1 VASIGAAR
9 NWGPVLAYAAL
20 SATNQMLWLTYT
32 PFTTDAARH
41 YGVSSGAIG
50 WLAEI
55 FPLVYVVLA
64 VPAGRLIDRNLR
76 LWLSVGAALTALGG
90 VLRLAGDG
98 YLPALGG
105 QLLVAVAQPLVL
117 NAVTA
122 VSATY
127 LREADRPTG
136 IAVSS
141 AGIFTG
147 MVLALVLGA
156 ALGSAHL
163 ATLLTIQALLAT
175 VAAVLLGVALRG
187 RSTGWAAVSSAVP
200 LRAVWADG
208 YIRRLT
214 GLVCVGF
221 GVFVALTTWLQA
233 LLEPAG
239 VSERAAG
246 YLLLAMVL
254 AGVGGCAVL
263 PPLLARRRWEVHFV
277 LASVVIGA
285 AGLVVL
291 AVLPGVGT
299 GLAVV
304 VVLGVLLLT
313 DLPIVLELAERR
325 AGAAGGTASALV
337 WLAGNAAGLV
347 AAVLVQLLV
356 HRPGA
361 AFTLLTVVLLLGLPL
376 LRSLRTEPTT
386 LQPFVPTVSSDT
398 AQGADGGT
406 AR

>member
-1 VASIGAAR
+1 MAVVGATRGWA
-9 NWGPVLAYAAL
+9 PVLAYAAL
-20 SATNQMLWLTYT
+20 SAANQMLWLTYT

-41 YGVSSGAIG
+41 YDVSSGAIG
-50 WLAEI
+50 WLAEV
-55 FPLVYVVLA
+55 FPLLYVVLA
-64 VPAGRLIDRNLR
+64 VPAGRLIDRNLP
-76 LWLSVGAALTALGG
+76 LWLGVGAVLTAAGG
-90 VLRLAGDG
+90 LLRLAGDD
-98 YLPALGG
+98 YLPVLGG

-122 VSATY
+122 VSAGY

-141 AGIFTG
+141 AGIFAG

-156 ALGSAHL
+156 ALGAAHL
-163 ATLLTIQALLAT
+163 TTLLTVQAVLSVLA
-175 VAAVLLGVALRG
+175 AAVLCLALR
-187 RSTGWAAVSSAVP
+187 RPRVEAAGLSSAVP
-200 LRAVWADG
+200 LRAVWADA
-208 YIRRLT
+208 YIRRLI

-239 VSERAAG
+239 VSESTAG

-254 AGVGGCAVL
+254 AGVAGCAVL
-263 PPLLARRRWEVHFV
+263 PPVLARREWEPRFV
-277 LASVVIGA
+277 LASVGVGA
-285 AGLVVL
+285 AALVLL
-291 AVLPGVGT
+291 AAAPGRWT

-313 DLPIVLELAERR
+313 DLPVVLELAERR

-347 AAVLVQLLV
+347 AALLVQALV
-356 HRPGA
+356 HHPAA
-361 AFTLLTVVLLLGLPL
+361 AFVLLAAMLLLGLPL
-376 LRSLRTEPTT
+376 LRSPGIDPSG
-386 LQPFVPTVSSDT
+386 LQPFAAAASSPI
-398 AQGADGGT
+398 AHGEDGGT

>member
-1 VASIGAAR
+1 VASDGATR
-9 NWGPVLAYAAL
+9 SWGPVLAYAAL

-64 VPAGRLIDRNLR
+64 VPAGRLIDRNLS
-76 LWLSVGAALTALGG
+76 LWLGIGAALTALGG
-90 VLRLAGDG
+90 LLRLAGDD
-98 YLPALGG
+98 YLPVLAG

-122 VSATY
+122 VSAGY
-127 LREADRPTG
+127 LSEPDRPTG

-141 AGIFTG
+141 AGIFAG

-156 ALGSAHL
+156 ALGSGHL
-163 ATLLTIQALLAT
+163 ATLLAVQAVLSLLA
-175 VAAVLLGVALRG
+175 AAGLCLALR
-187 RSTGWAAVSSAVP
+187 RPRADSPVPTSAVP
-200 LRAVWADG
+200 LRAVWADS

-221 GVFVALTTWLQA
+221 GVFVALTTWLQT
-233 LLEPAG
+233 LLEPAD
-239 VSERAAG
+239 VSDTAAG
-246 YLLLAMVL
+246 YLLLAMVG
-254 AGVGGCAVL
+254 AGVASCSVL
-263 PPLLARRRWEVHFV
+263 PPLLARRHWEGPFV
-277 LASVVIGA
+277 LTSVVVGA
-285 AGLVVL
+285 SGLVLL
-291 AVLPGVGT
+291 ALLPGLGT

-304 VVLGVLLLT
+304 IALGILLLT

-347 AAVLVQLLV
+347 AAVVVQVLV
-356 HRPGA
+356 HHPGA
-361 AFTLLTVVLLLGLPL
+361 AFVLLAVMLLLGLPL
-376 LRSLRTEPTT
+376 LRPPGIDPVG
-386 LQPFVPTVSSDT
+386 LQPFAPAAASPS
-398 AQGADGGT
+398 AQRVDGGT
-406 AR
+406 R

>member
-1 VASIGAAR
+1 
-9 NWGPVLAYAAL
+9 
-20 SATNQMLWLTYT
+20 MLWLTYT
-32 PFTTDAARH
+32 PFTTHAARH

-64 VPAGRLIDRNLR
+64 VPAGRLIDRNLA
-76 LWLSVGAALTALGG
+76 LWLGVGAALTALGG
-90 VLRLAGDG
+90 LLRLAGDD
-98 YLPALGG
+98 YLPVLGG

-122 VSATY
+122 VSGSY
-127 LREADRPTG
+127 LSEADRPTG

-141 AGIFTG
+141 AGIFAG
-147 MVLALVLGA
+147 MMLALILGA
-156 ALGSAHL
+156 ALGSAYL
-163 ATLLTIQALLAT
+163 ASLLTVQAVLTLLAATALCL
-175 VAAVLLGVALRG
+175 ALRRPPG
-187 RSTGWAAVSSAVP
+187 NSPTPGSAVP
-200 LRAVWADG
+200 LRAVWADA

-221 GVFVALTTWLQA
+221 GVFVALTTWMQA
-233 LLEPAG
+233 LLEPAD
-239 VSERAAG
+239 VSETAAG
-246 YLLLAMVL
+246 FLLLAMVG
-254 AGVGGCAVL
+254 AGVASCSVL
-263 PPLLARRRWEVHFV
+263 PPLLARRRWEGRFV
-277 LASVVIGA
+277 LISVVVGA
-285 AGLVVL
+285 TGLVLL
-291 AVLPGVGT
+291 AVLPGLGT

-304 VVLGVLLLT
+304 VALGILLLT

-347 AAVLVQLLV
+347 AALLVQVLV
-356 HRPGA
+356 HHPGA
-361 AFTLLTVVLLLGLPL
+361 AFVLLAVMLLLGLPL
-376 LRSLRTEPTT
+376 LRPPGIDPVG
-386 LQPFVPTVSSDT
+386 LQSFVATVASPR

>member
-1 VASIGAAR
+1 MSSDGATR
-9 NWGPVLAYAAL
+9 GWGPVAAYAAL

-64 VPAGRLIDRNLR
+64 VPAGRLIDRNLTR
-76 LWLSVGAALTALGG
+76 WLGIGAALTALGG
-90 VLRLAGDG
+90 LLRLAGDD
-98 YLPALGG
+98 YLPVLAG
-105 QLLVAVAQPLVL
+105 QLLVAVAQPFVL

-122 VSATY
+122 VSAGY
-127 LREADRPTG
+127 LSEADRPTG

-141 AGIFTG
+141 AGIFAG

-156 ALGSAHL
+156 VLGSGHL
-163 ATLLTIQALLAT
+163 ATLLTVQAVLSLLA
-175 VAAVLLGVALRG
+175 AAGLCLALRRPRAEPDG
-187 RSTGWAAVSSAVP
+187 PTSPIP
-200 LRAVWADG
+200 LRAVWADA

-221 GVFVALTTWLQA
+221 GVFVALTTWLQT
-233 LLEPAG
+233 LLEPAD
-239 VSERAAG
+239 VSDTAAG
-246 YLLLAMVL
+246 YLLLAMVA
-254 AGVGGCAVL
+254 AGVASCSVL
-263 PPLLARRRWEVHFV
+263 PPLLARRRWEGHFV
-277 LASVVIGA
+277 LTSVVVGA
-285 AGLVVL
+285 SGLALL
-291 AVLPGVGT
+291 AVLPGLGT

-304 VVLGVLLLT
+304 VVLGILLLT

-347 AAVLVQLLV
+347 AAVLVQVLV
-356 HRPGA
+356 HHPGA
-361 AFTLLTVVLLLGLPL
+361 AFGLLAVMLLLGLPL
-376 LRSLRTEPTT
+376 LRSPGIDPAG
-386 LQPFVPTVSSDT
+386 LQPFVPAAASPS
-398 AQGADGGT
+398 AQGVDGGT
-406 AR
+406 R

>member
-1 VASIGAAR
+1 VAPDDATRS
-9 NWGPVLAYAAL
+9 WGPVVAYAAL

-32 PFTTDAARH
+32 PFTTGAARH

-64 VPAGRLIDRNLR
+64 VPAGRLIDRNLT
-76 LWLSVGAALTALGG
+76 LWLGVGAALTALGG
-90 VLRLAGDG
+90 LVRLAGDD
-98 YLPALGG
+98 YLPVLAG
-105 QLLVAVAQPLVL
+105 QLLVAVAQPFVL

-122 VSATY
+122 VSGGY
-127 LREADRPTG
+127 LSEGDRPTG

-141 AGIFTG
+141 AGIFAG

-156 ALGSAHL
+156 ALGSGHL
-163 ATLLTIQALLAT
+163 ATLLTVQAALSLLA
-175 VAAVLLGVALRG
+175 AVALCSALR
-187 RSTGWAAVSSAVP
+187 RPRFESAVP
-200 LRAVWADG
+200 TSGVPLRSVWADS

-221 GVFVALTTWLQA
+221 GVFVALTTWLQT
-233 LLEPAG
+233 LLEPAD
-239 VSERAAG
+239 VSDTAAG
-246 YLLLAMVL
+246 YLLLAMVA
-254 AGVGGCAVL
+254 AGVASCSVL
-263 PPLLARRRWEVHFV
+263 PPLLARRRWEGRFV
-277 LASVVIGA
+277 LTSVVVGA
-285 AGLVVL
+285 LGLILL
-291 AVLPGVGT
+291 AVLPGLGT

-304 VVLGVLLLT
+304 VALGILLLT

-347 AAVLVQLLV
+347 AAVLVQVLV

-361 AFTLLTVVLLLGLPL
+361 AFVLLAVMLLLGLPL
-376 LRSLRTEPTT
+376 LRPPGIDPAG
-386 LQPFVPTVSSDT
+386 LQPFAPAAASPS
-398 AQGADGGT
+398 AQGVDGGT
-406 AR
+406 R